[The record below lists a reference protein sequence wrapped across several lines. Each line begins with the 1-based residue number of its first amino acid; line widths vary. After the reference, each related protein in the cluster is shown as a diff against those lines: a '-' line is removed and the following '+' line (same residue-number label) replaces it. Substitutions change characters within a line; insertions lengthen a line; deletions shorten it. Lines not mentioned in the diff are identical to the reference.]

1 MQLKHTR
8 RRHDYEMSYDPV
20 VLARTADSR
29 GLWYETEE
37 ETVAAR
43 KDAEERALLLR
54 WVRRE
59 MRRRLTPRE
68 RRFLEQH
75 YFKAFSTR
83 EVGRRNGVNQSTVS
97 RTLRQAVAK
106 LRRAARE
113 NGRGDTADEAVI
125 RAIKRRH
132 W

>member
-1 MQLKHTR
+1 MHLKHTR
-8 RRHDYEMSYDPV
+8 RRYDREVSVDPV
-20 VLARTADSR
+20 VLARTAGSH
-29 GLWYETEE
+29 GLWYETAEE
-37 ETVAAR
+37 LHAASE
-43 KDAEERALLLR
+43 DAEERALLLR

-75 YFKAFSTR
+75 YFKALSTR

-97 RTLRQAVAK
+97 RTMRQAVAK
-106 LRRAARE
+106 LHRAAHE
-113 NGRGDTADEAVI
+113 NGRGDPADEAVI
-125 RAIKRRH
+125 RTIKRRY